1 MLRRRDGATLLR
13 GRHIAKIR
21 ERAMTDSLRAL
32 VERARDVKMSS
43 AEREEQ
49 RRTFAYG
56 NTHIENQYITREI
69 VDEQA
74 ESLNLKKN
82 S

>member
-1 MLRRRDGATLLR
+1 
-13 GRHIAKIR
+13 
-21 ERAMTDSLRAL
+21 MTDRLRAL
-32 VERARDVKMSS
+32 VERAREVQMS
-43 AEREEQ
+43 AADREEQ

-56 NTHIENQYITREI
+56 NTHIENRYITREI

-74 ESLNLKKN
+74 ESLDVNKN

>member
-1 MLRRRDGATLLR
+1 
-13 GRHIAKIR
+13 
-21 ERAMTDSLRAL
+21 
-32 VERARDVKMSS
+32 MSS

-74 ESLNLKKN
+74 ESLNLEKN